1 LVVEGKAGI
10 CKERETVVY
19 GSYCCPLYEEG
30 KPMTADLNVLAEFYV
45 LFKEAEEEYKRNRDF
60 LRDVIINKV
69 KGKAETEEYIVNVQ
83 EVTANRLNTKKVRDY
98 LKRLGILEEFLE
110 RSKYYRVEV
119 KKKLS

>member
-1 LVVEGKAGI
+1 
-10 CKERETVVY
+10 
-19 GSYCCPLYEEG
+19 
-30 KPMTADLNVLAEFYV
+30 MTADLNVLAEFYV